1 MNHAFEKAL
10 RDDTP
15 LLIDGGLATQCE
27 AQGCDLNSGLWSAA
41 LLKTQPQAIVDAH
54 RAYLDA
60 GARCIIT
67 ASYQASREGFMSLGL
82 TRQGASK
89 LISLS
94 IDLAG
99 QARDEFLADNPGTL
113 DMPLIAASV
122 GPYGAVLQ
130 DGSEYTGDYN
140 IDTNTLRKFHRERLL
155 LLDNGKADVLA
166 CETIPSLVEA
176 EVLCDL
182 LGDAASP
189 AWVSF
194 SCRDEG
200 RISDGTPI
208 EQVAGLFRD
217 HPRVLAVGVN
227 CSSPNFIIPLINK
240 IKVAAPG
247 KAVVV
252 YPNSGET
259 YHAEGNFWT
268 GTVTPIEC
276 GTAAQ
281 EWVSAGAKIIGG
293 CCRMGPEHIRA
304 MRAALATSGRLHSHP
319 D

>member
-1 MNHAFEKAL
+1 MSNAFEEAL
-10 RDDTP
+10 RDDRP

-27 AQGCDLNSGLWSAA
+27 KQGCDLNNSLWSAA
-41 LLKTQPQAIVDAH
+41 LLNTQPQALVDAH

-60 GARCIIT
+60 GARCIAT

-82 TRQGASK
+82 TQQKADD

-94 IDLAG
+94 IDLAV
-99 QARDEFLADNPGTL
+99 QARDEFLADNPGTT
-113 DMPLIAASV
+113 DTPLIAASV
-122 GPYGAVLQ
+122 GPYGAILQ

-140 IDTNTLRKFHRERLL
+140 IETNTLREFHRERLL
-155 LLDNGKADVLA
+155 LLDNGKADILA
-166 CETIPSLVEA
+166 CETIPSLREA

-182 LGDAASP
+182 LGAAVTP
-189 AWVSF
+189 AWISF

-200 RISDGTPI
+200 HISDGTPI

-227 CSSPNFIIPLINK
+227 CLSPNLMTPLIRK

-276 GTAAQ
+276 GSAAK
-281 EWVSAGAKIIGG
+281 EWVRAGAKIIGG
-293 CCRMGPEHIRA
+293 CCRMGPEHIHA
-304 MRAALATSGRLHSHP
+304 MHTALATSGRSHSQP
-319 D
+319 G